1 MIEQP
6 FAIPS
11 AICFILAIPLM
22 LGLVP
27 RNRYYGVRTFR
38 TLSEGKIWYRT
49 NRIAGTAMML
59 TSTIYVVVAMVA
71 PYHRAASDNLG
82 TWGIHLAAFI
92 VPLALGLWVAA
103 RSAKGQ

>member
-11 AICFILAIPLM
+11 AICFILAIPLV

-38 TLSEGKIWYRT
+38 TLSDDKTWYRT
-49 NRIAGTAMML
+49 NRLAGVAVML
-59 TSTIYVVVAMVA
+59 ANTMYGVVATVV

-92 VPLALGLWVAA
+92 VPLALGMWVAA
-103 RSAKGQ
+103 RSAKGH